1 MWVLEAMY
9 TIILIIVKPW
19 WKKVWQI
26 MTVERL
32 AEKHWQTEVHLA
44 T

>member
-1 MWVLEAMY
+1 MY
-9 TIILIIVKPW
+9 HIVKPW

-32 AEKHWQTEVHLA
+32 AEKHWHTEVHLHRECYNNSEN
-44 T
+44 